1 MSNKQGFIEV
11 VLNKIVHGRN
21 ASNLLFWL
29 LILMFS
35 SCAEESQ
42 FVVPVNPADLFGDS
56 TQVFN
61 AERSK
66 QLTKSFI
73 NKLYESTV
81 GKEFPAVSVVNIHGE
96 EFAIDE
102 VLPARCILITGD
114 MHCFVGVTGMLNDF
128 PQALTDFQ
136 HKHQLPEVICMLTRT
151 PADLEYPDDF
161 ERSILQLQEHYTAVY
176 VIEESEAHRINSIF
190 PATRFYVE
198 NKLVNHIAFGISNVE
213 IMMKEL
219 DRYAIR

>member
-1 MSNKQGFIEV
+1 MRVKQGFVSAIT
-11 VLNKIVHGRN
+11 NKIVFGKTGY
-21 ASNLLFWL
+21 FWLSL
-29 LILMFS
+29 LILLSTGCTVES
-35 SCAEESQ
+35 S

-56 TQVFN
+56 TQVYN
-61 AERSK
+61 AEGTK
-66 QLTKSFI
+66 ELTKSFI
-73 NKLYESTV
+73 NKLYANTV
-81 GKEFPAVSVVNIHGE
+81 GKEFPEVSIVNNHGE
-96 EFAIDE
+96 VFAIDK

-128 PQALTDFQ
+128 PQALTEFQ
-136 HKHQLPEVICMLTRT
+136 HKHQLPEVVCLLTRT

-161 ERSILQLQEHYTAVY
+161 ERSVTQLHEHYSSVY
-176 VIEESEAHRINSIF
+176 IIEESEAHRINAIF